1 MTNSFAFI
9 AHLWELED
17 MTITNLAKVR
27 YEEELYRVQSRVRLG
42 LMSKNE
48 ATLATLKLV
57 QLNDA
62 AIATE
67 KAIRGNK

>member
-1 MTNSFAFI
+1 
-9 AHLWELED
+9 
-17 MTITNLAKVR
+17 MTIANLAKVR